1 MITIPLDLPAPT
13 LALQTQSAKLCQ
25 WIGQAISLEPSASIS
40 FERFMELALYEPRW
54 GYYTAGLDK
63 FGKAGDFI
71 TAPEISPLFA
81 RCLGRQCL
89 QVFGYLGQEVD
100 IFEIGAGTG
109 QLAIDLLLFL
119 EHQQSLPKSY
129 KILEIS
135 PTLKQLQQQR
145 LQQQIPHLFHL
156 IEWLDV
162 WPMLPIKGVILANEV
177 VDALPVQQFFWADE
191 TVQEVRVA
199 YKKERFVY
207 RLQPVNHS
215 LKDQLMHLKS
225 NYFPAV
231 KAYQTELRTSLPV
244 WLSKLSD
251 TLEQGVVLIIDYG
264 FPAREYYHPDRAN
277 GTLMCYYQH
286 RAHADPLS
294 LVGLQDITASVDFSA
309 LAQAAIQTG
318 LQVAGFTSQAAFLLN
333 NDLLPLT
340 EKCYDEVS
348 TMDVNRQVHL
358 LTSPSEMGE
367 LIKVMGFTRNCESL
381 PLNGFKL
388 YDKRMRL

>member
-1 MITIPLDLPAPT
+1 MIPPDLPAPT
-13 LALQTQSAKLCQ
+13 QALQAQSAELCQ
-25 WIGQAISLEPSASIS
+25 LIGQEIRLEPSASIS
-40 FERFMELALYEPRW
+40 FERFMELALYEPRG

-63 FGKAGDFI
+63 FGKAGDFT

-81 RCLGRQCL
+81 RCIGRQCL
-89 QVFGYLGQEVD
+89 QVFGWLGQAD

-109 QLAIDLLLFL
+109 QLVIDLLLFL

-135 PTLKQLQQQR
+135 PTLKKRQQQR

-156 IEWLDV
+156 IEWLEA
-162 WPMLPIKGVILANEV
+162 WPMCPIRGVILANEV
-177 VDALPVQQFFWADE
+177 VDALPVQQFFWTEE

-199 YKKERFVY
+199 YEKERFAY
-207 RLQPVNHS
+207 RLQPVNHA
-215 LKDQLMHLKS
+215 LKDQLIQLKS
-225 NYFPAV
+225 RYFPEV
-231 KAYQTELRTSLPV
+231 KVYQTELRAQLPA
-244 WLSKLSD
+244 WLGKLSG
-251 TLEQGVVLIIDYG
+251 TLEQGLVLMIDYG
-264 FPAREYYHPDRAN
+264 FPAQEYYHPDRAK

-309 LAQAAIQTG
+309 LAQAAVQSG

-340 EKCYDEVS
+340 EKCYDELS

-358 LTSPSEMGE
+358 LTSPNEMGE
-367 LIKVMGFTRNCESL
+367 LIKVMGLTRNCESL

>member
-1 MITIPLDLPAPT
+1 MITIPLDLPTPT
-13 LALQTQSAKLCQ
+13 LALQAQSAELCQ
-25 WIGQAISLEPSASIS
+25 LIRQEISLEPSASIS
-40 FERFMELALYEPRW
+40 FERFMELALYEPKL

-63 FGKAGDFI
+63 FGKAGDFT

-81 RCLGRQCL
+81 RCIGRQCQ
-89 QVFGYLGQEVD
+89 QVFEHLAQAD

-119 EHQQSLPKSY
+119 EQQQSLPNRY

-135 PTLKQLQQQR
+135 PTLKQRQQQR
-145 LQQQIPHLFHL
+145 LQQHIPHLL
-156 IEWLDV
+156 PLVEWIDV
-162 WPMLPIKGVILANEV
+162 WPALPIKGVILANEV
-177 VDALPVQQFFWADE
+177 VDALPVQQFFWGDGII
-191 TVQEVRVA
+191 QEVRVA
-199 YKKERFVY
+199 GDKERFVY
-207 RLQPVNHS
+207 QLLPVS
-215 LKDQLMHLKS
+215 EALKS
-225 NYFPAV
+225 QLTQLKLSYFPEV
-231 KAYQTELRTSLPV
+231 NAYQTELRTQLQT
-244 WLSKLSD
+244 WMSKLSGA
-251 TLEQGVVLIIDYG
+251 LAQGLVLIIDYG
-264 FPAREYYHPDRAN
+264 FPAQEYYHPDRLN

-294 LVGLQDITASVDFSA
+294 LVGLQDITASVDFSS
-309 LAQAAIQTG
+309 LARAAVQFG
-318 LQVAGFTSQAAFLLN
+318 LQVAGFTSQAAFLIN

-340 EKCYDEVS
+340 EKCYDEKS

-367 LIKVMGFTRNCESL
+367 LIKVMGLTRNCESL

>member
-13 LALQTQSAKLCQ
+13 LALQAQSAKLCQ
-25 WIGQAISLEPSASIS
+25 LIGQAISLEPSASIS

-63 FGKAGDFI
+63 FGKGGDFT

-81 RCLGRQCL
+81 RCIGRQCL
-89 QVFGYLGQEVD
+89 QVFGHLGQAD

-119 EHQQSLPKSY
+119 EHQQSLPKGY
-129 KILEIS
+129 KIFEIS
-135 PTLKQLQQQR
+135 PTLKQRQQQR

-156 IEWLDV
+156 IEWLEA
-162 WPMLPIKGVILANEV
+162 WPMRPIKVVILANEV

-199 YKKERFVY
+199 YEKERFVY

-215 LKDQLMHLKS
+215 LKDQLIQLKTS
-225 NYFPAV
+225 YFPEV
-231 KAYQTELRTSLPV
+231 KAYQTELRTQLQA
-244 WLSKLSD
+244 WMGQLSD
-251 TLEQGVVLIIDYG
+251 TLEQGVILIIDYG
-264 FPAREYYHPDRAN
+264 FPAQEYYHPDRAN

-286 RAHADPLS
+286 RAHANPLS

-309 LAQAAIQTG
+309 LAQAAVQSG
-318 LQVAGFTSQAAFLLN
+318 LQVAGFTSQAAFLIN

-348 TMDVNRQVHL
+348 TIDVNRQVHL

-367 LIKVMGFTRNCESL
+367 LIKVMGFIRNCESL

-388 YDKRMRL
+388 YDKRIRL

>member
-1 MITIPLDLPAPT
+1 MITVPLDLPAPT
-13 LALQTQSAKLCQ
+13 LALQAQSAELSQ
-25 WIGQAISLEPSASIS
+25 LIRQEIHHDPSASIS
-40 FERFMELALYEPRW
+40 FERFMELALYEPKS

-63 FGKAGDFI
+63 FGKAGDFT

-81 RCLGRQCL
+81 RCIGRQCL
-89 QVFGYLGQEVD
+89 QVFSHLAQPD

-119 EHQQSLPKSY
+119 EQQHRLPNSY
-129 KILEIS
+129 KIFEIS
-135 PTLKQLQQQR
+135 PSLRQRQQQHLQQH
-145 LQQQIPHLFHL
+145 IPHLFPL
-156 IEWLDV
+156 IEWLDA
-162 WPMLPIKGVILANEV
+162 WPILPIKGVILANEV
-177 VDALPVQQFFWADE
+177 VDALPVQQFFWTDKNI
-191 TVQEVRVA
+191 QEVRVA
-199 YKKERFVY
+199 YENDRFIY
-207 RLQPVNHS
+207 RLLS
-215 LKDQLMHLKS
+215 LDKLLKS
-225 NYFPAV
+225 QLIQLKSRYFPEI
-231 KAYQTELRTSLPV
+231 KTYQSEVRTQLLA
-244 WLSKLSD
+244 WMNQLSD
-251 TLEQGVVLIIDYG
+251 TLEQGLALIIDYG
-264 FPAREYYHPDRAN
+264 FPAQEYYHPDRAN

-294 LVGLQDITASVDFSA
+294 LVGLQDITASVDFSG
-309 LAQAAIQTG
+309 LAQAAVQSG

-340 EKCYDEVS
+340 EKCYDEIS

-367 LIKVMGFTRNCESL
+367 LIKVMGLTRNCESL